1 MAELKVHKEL
11 AAQLLVA
18 AKRSDPVKEW
28 PITVDAAFYAVFHLM
43 EALNAAD
50 CRDSYTFGDAD
61 DLLTHFLA
69 DELGEAFAKRYRY
82 GFYFRRGVIYG
93 PHFPTANQVIKFLR
107 SCEEDYAHILSVLER
122 REAQEGVSVDG

>member
-11 AAQLLVA
+11 AAKLLAA
-18 AKRSDPVKEW
+18 AKKSDPEKEW
-28 PITVDAAFYAVFHLM
+28 PITVDAAFYAVFHSM

-61 DLLTHFLA
+61 DMLTYFLT
-69 DELGEAFAKRYRY
+69 DELGAAFAKRYRY

-93 PHFPTANQVIKFLR
+93 PHFPTVGQVKKFLR
-107 SCEEDYAHILSVLER
+107 SCEEDYAHVLSVLER
-122 REAQEGVSVDG
+122 RESSIGVA

>member
-11 AAQLLVA
+11 AAQLLAA
-18 AKRSDPVKEW
+18 AKKSDPAKEW

-61 DLLTHFLA
+61 DLLTHFLT
-69 DELGEAFAKRYRY
+69 DELGAAFAKRYRY
-82 GFYFRRGVIYG
+82 GFYFRRGTIYG
-93 PHFPTANQVIKFLR
+93 AHFPTPAQVTRFLR
-107 SCEEDYAHILSVLER
+107 SCQQDYAHVLAVLQQ
-122 REAQEGVSVDG
+122 REAQEGVA